1 MKNVSDWKPN
11 DEFLYTIKQWEIIKG
26 VRILDPDGFN
36 RTDPKLYER
45 FFSEKEFDEALLYC
59 TIEIKIKDGGKND

>member
-1 MKNVSDWKPN
+1 MSDWKPN

-26 VRILDPDGFN
+26 VKILDPDGFD

-45 FFSEKEFDEALLYC
+45 FFTEKEFDKALINC
-59 TIEIKIKDGGKND
+59 TIEGKIKDGEKND